1 MHFIPLVAAHIFAT
15 HSPGTVKMFATAPVA
30 GTAQVTTILDGIKS
44 FLVSTLIILG
54 PVVFLVGLVAHGLGS
69 THNSQNAAQW
79 GSKAI
84 RAGAGIFIGAIIV
97 DVLFSVL
104 QGIL

>member
-1 MHFIPLVAAHIFAT
+1 MHFLPLTIGLLLAAST
-15 HSPGTVKMFATAPVA
+15 A
-30 GTAQVTTILDGIKS
+30 GTAQVTSILSGIQS
-44 FLVSTLIILG
+44 FLVSTLLILG

-69 THNSQNAAQW
+69 THNSQNAAAW
-79 GSKAI
+79 GSRAI

-104 QGIL
+104 QGLL

>member
-1 MHFIPLVAAHIFAT
+1 MHFIPTVAT
-15 HSPGTVKMFATAPVA
+15 LMFAQTVA

-69 THNSQNAAQW
+69 THNSQNGAQW
-79 GSKAI
+79 GSRAM
-84 RAGAGIFIGAIIV
+84 RAGAGIFIGAIVV